1 MPNRALPD
9 PNATRQATTCL
20 PHLIG
25 IAQPSTARPEQVL
38 PSTPAFPCATLPDPE
53 QPQPFAPFHNQPATP
68 NPSESRPTDQ
78 TKTDPT
84 CRPRPTPP
92 RRDSSILVTPHL
104 PFRPKTAPNS
114 PMLRAPQSSS
124 TYACHT

>member
-68 NPSESRPTDQ
+68 NPSESRSARRSSPAHPDLT
-78 TKTDPT
+78 
-84 CRPRPTPP
+84 RPLMA
-92 RRDSSILVTPHL
+92 RRG
-104 PFRPKTAPNS
+104 S
-114 PMLRAPQSSS
+114 PSL
-124 TYACHT
+124 T